1 MFDNPIFWI
10 VAIWFLLSRVLGG
23 KARKKRAQARQAAQR
38 RAYEAEQSAVA
49 TDIAAD
55 IPVEPGPEALSVE
68 PERPEPEFEG
78 PQPSAPPPLLRREP
92 SLEDFLRGL
101 GLGGQPAPQ
110 VMQPEFDEAEPAA
123 QPEPEPE
130 PEPPPEPEQERPRR
144 TATSAYSVSAEA
156 YSTAGVERRS
166 QWEYPLLGRSLLAEL
181 TPLQQAVVL
190 REVLDAPRGLRRGIR

>member
-10 VAIWFLLSRVLGG
+10 VAIWWLLSRVLGG
-23 KARKKRAQARQAAQR
+23 KARKKRALARQAAQR

-55 IPVEPGPEALSVE
+55 ISVEPGPEPLSVE
-68 PERPEPEFEG
+68 PERPEPGFEA
-78 PQPSAPPPLLRREP
+78 PQPSAAPPVLRREP

-101 GLGGQPAPQ
+101 GLGRQPAPQ

-123 QPEPEPE
+123 QPEPEPQ
-130 PEPPPEPEQERPRR
+130 PPPEPAQLRPRP
-144 TATSAYSVSAEA
+144 TAMPAHSVSAAA
-156 YSTAGVERRS
+156 YEIADVAPRS
-166 QWEYPLLGRSLLAEL
+166 HWEYPLLGRSLLAEL

>member
-10 VAIWFLLSRVLGG
+10 VAIWWLLSTVLGR
-23 KARKKRAQARQAAQR
+23 KARKKRAQARQAAQQ

-55 IPVEPGPEALSVE
+55 IPVDPGPEPRYVE
-68 PERPEPEFEG
+68 PDQPEPEFEG
-78 PQPSAPPPLLRREP
+78 PRPSEPPPLLRREP

-130 PEPPPEPEQERPRR
+130 PPPVPEEVRPRH
-144 TATSAYSVSAEA
+144 TAMSAPSPSADA
-156 YSTAGVERRS
+156 YSTAGRASRS
-166 QWEYPLLGRSLLAEL
+166 LTEYPLLGRNVLAEL

-190 REVLDAPRGLRRGIR
+190 REVLDAPRALRRGIR